1 VPCCLSPLLFR
12 DSALEGDARKFR
24 RRRPGAASAG
34 GGVGGGSERAPAA
47 LRAGDGVLDEDELQL
62 EMDSLHA
69 QRKAAGYRDS
79 KSSRANGDSVV
90 QLSGASPAR
99 HSRSRVRSAAPRGM
113 SAFVCRCVTPPA
125 CRGGYDADDG
135 L

>member
-62 EMDSLHA
+62 EMVPL
-69 QRKAAGYRDS
+69 
-79 KSSRANGDSVV
+79 
-90 QLSGASPAR
+90 
-99 HSRSRVRSAAPRGM
+99 
-113 SAFVCRCVTPPA
+113 PPPPS
-125 CRGGYDADDG
+125 Y
-135 L
+135 